1 MLFKDL
7 GCKNIPQGK
16 GYGKGQRECRR
27 CHTHRGVIRRYGL
40 YICRRCFY
48 EIGSQIG
55 FKRFE

>member
-1 MLFKDL
+1 M
-7 GCKNIPQGK
+7 PQGK
-16 GYGKGQRECRR
+16 HFGKGQRECRR

-48 EIGSQIG
+48 EIGKDIG